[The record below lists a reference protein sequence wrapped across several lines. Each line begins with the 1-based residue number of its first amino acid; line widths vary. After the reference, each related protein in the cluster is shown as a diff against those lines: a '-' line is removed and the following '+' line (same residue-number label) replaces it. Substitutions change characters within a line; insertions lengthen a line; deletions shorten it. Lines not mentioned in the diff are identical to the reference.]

1 MIDIYKVA
9 RALIEFF
16 EEDEAERAFCP
27 TPEWDNLTEAEQAA
41 YSFIMDLRDCT
52 ERDIRNIGAFL
63 SGLLRKNNHR

>member
-16 EEDEAERAFCP
+16 EEDEDERAFCP
-27 TPEWDNLTEAEQAA
+27 TPEWDKLTEAEQDA

-52 ERDIRNIGAFL
+52 EREFAYLRAFL
-63 SGLLRKNNHR
+63 GGMLRKNNHR

>member
-16 EEDEAERAFCP
+16 EEDEGKRCFAP
-27 TPEWDNLTEAEQAA
+27 TPEWDKLTEEEKAA
-41 YSFIMDLRDCT
+41 YFFIKDLRDCT
-52 ERDIRNIGAFL
+52 KRDIRLFDAFL